1 MNRDLSAL
9 REKLATLEAKVAKK
23 AVSKA
28 VRRAMAPVRKQV
40 KDTAPKDTG
49 ALKANVTL
57 RTSARRNGK
66 VYARVGI
73 KGGAKANPDTPYYF
87 RMIEFGTEHMP
98 ASPFMRPALEGNA
111 ASILDEVADELQKAI
126 FG

>member
-1 MNRDLSAL
+1 MNRDLKQF
-9 REKLATLEAKVAKK
+9 REALATLEAKVAKK

-49 ALKANVTL
+49 ALQANVTL
-57 RTSARRNGK
+57 RTSARKSGK

-87 RMIEFGTEHMP
+87 RMIEFGTQHMP
-98 ASPFMRPALEGNA
+98 AAPFMRPALEANA
-111 ASILDEVADELQKAI
+111 SSILDAAADELQQAI